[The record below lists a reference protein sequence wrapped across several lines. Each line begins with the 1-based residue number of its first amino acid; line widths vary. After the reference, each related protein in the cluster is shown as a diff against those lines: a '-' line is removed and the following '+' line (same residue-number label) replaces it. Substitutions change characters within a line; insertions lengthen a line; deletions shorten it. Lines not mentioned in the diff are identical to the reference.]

1 MTISSIMRDG
11 CDSALLALTALE
23 RWAAAGKVHPRSTAE
38 GYSSILAIA
47 LLLLALVALLWWVS
61 YKRHATRPV
70 SPRPS
75 FSDGAERKGLGARER
90 QIVLAIVA
98 RSGLRRSHDIFT
110 TPDAFDQ
117 GAAKLLGECARSRTP
132 QESGRLR
139 AEVAGLREKLAY
151 RAPVK
156 REQAKPA
163 SSRDIP
169 VGAAVE
175 LLRRDNPEGPT
186 IGAIV
191 VRNDD
196 LEIAVETQMP
206 VGGEAGEDWRVRY
219 RLDGRDW
226 QFDTCSVSGEDRKLI
241 LNHGEQVHAAVRD
254 RSERVAIRAPATV
267 ARFPFIQAAAMQP
280 GDAAATDWFEL
291 VRGVVTWV
299 SDTGVQIRSPL
310 QVPVGERV
318 LVVFALAPAGADDGT
333 NAASRQG
340 HIVGHV
346 GRVKHQQTTGEET
359 VMTVD
364 LTSLADREIEALVHL
379 AQAAAS
385 SAGRPAGARV
395 MQGA

>member
-1 MTISSIMRDG
+1 MIIGSMCNIWDTT
-11 CDSALLALTALE
+11 LLALTAIE
-23 RWAAAGKVHPRSTAE
+23 RWAATRKVQPRSAAE
-38 GYSSILAIA
+38 YSTILAIA
-47 LLLLALVALLWWVS
+47 LVLLALVVLLWWVS
-61 YKRHATRPV
+61 YKRNATRRVP
-70 SPRPS
+70 PRPS
-75 FSDGAERKGLGARER
+75 FSDGAERKGLVARER
-90 QIVLAIVA
+90 QILLAIVA

-110 TPDAFDQ
+110 APDAFDQ
-117 GAAKLLGECARSRTP
+117 GAARLLGECARSRTP

-139 AEVAGLREKLAY
+139 VEVAGLREKLAY
-151 RAPVK
+151 RAPVQ
-156 REQAKPA
+156 RERAKPA

-226 QFDTCSVSGEDRKLI
+226 QFDTGSVSCEDRKLI
-241 LNHGEQVHAAVRD
+241 LNHGEQVHTVVRD
-254 RSERVAIRAPATV
+254 RPERLVIHAPATV

-280 GDAAATDWFEL
+280 GDAAPTDWFEL
-291 VRGVVTWV
+291 VRGVVTQV
-299 SDTGVQIRSPL
+299 SDTSVQIRSPL
-310 QVPVGERV
+310 QVPVGERA
-318 LVVFALAPAGADDGT
+318 LVVFALAPAGADHGT
-333 NAASRQG
+333 NDASRQG

-346 GRVKHQQTTGEET
+346 GRVKHRQATGEEM
-359 VMTVD
+359 VMTID
-364 LTSLADREIEALVHL
+364 LTSVADREIEKLMHL
-379 AQAAAS
+379 AKAAAS
-385 SAGRPAGARV
+385 GVGGPAGARV

>member
-1 MTISSIMRDG
+1 MIIISIMRDG

-23 RWAAAGKVHPRSTAE
+23 RWAAARKVHPRSTTE
-38 GYSSILAIA
+38 EYSWILAIA
-47 LLLLALVALLWWVS
+47 LLLLALVVLLWWVS
-61 YKRHATRPV
+61 CKRNATRRV

-90 QIVLAIVA
+90 QILLAIVA
-98 RSGLRRSHDIFT
+98 RSGLRRTHDIFT

-117 GAAKLLGECARSRTP
+117 GVAKLLEECAHSRTP
-132 QESGRLR
+132 QESERLR
-139 AEVAGLREKLAY
+139 VEVVGLREKLAY

-156 REQAKPA
+156 REEARPA
-163 SSRDIP
+163 TSRDIP

-175 LLRRDNPEGPT
+175 LLRRDNAGGPT
-186 IGAIV
+186 IGAVV

-206 VGGEAGEDWRVRY
+206 VGSEAGEDWRVRC
-219 RLDGRDW
+219 RLDGRDR
-226 QFDTCSVSGEDRKLI
+226 QFDTYSVSCEDKRLI
-241 LNHGEQVHAAVRD
+241 LNHGEQVHAAVHD
-254 RSERVAIRAPATV
+254 RPERLAIHAPATV

-280 GDAAATDWFEL
+280 ADAAPTDWFEL

-299 SDTGVQIRSPL
+299 SDTSVQIRSPL
-310 QVPVGERV
+310 RISVDERV

-333 NAASRQG
+333 NDAGRQG

-346 GRVKHQQTTGEET
+346 GRVKRQQVAGEET

-364 LTSLADREIEALVHL
+364 LTGLADQEIEKLVHL

-385 SAGRPAGARV
+385 GAGRPTGARV